1 MYNKTLIGSSSSIF
15 VRIVKHLNLKMADSV
30 FTSLYKIGNKS
41 FTRDRFFTFKVLLGF
56 LMTNLQKSIQ
66 REISLFV
73 DAIELDGGSIP
84 EVGKSAFCKARK
96 KLQPTVFKAGPTAT
110 VSAVSV

>member
-1 MYNKTLIGSSSSIF
+1 MYNKTSIGIPNSIF

-30 FTSLYKIGNKS
+30 FINLYKIGDKS
-41 FTRDRFFTFKVLLGF
+41 FTRNRFFTFKVLLGF

-73 DAIELDGGSIP
+73 DAIKLDGGSIP
-84 EVGKSAFCKARK
+84 EVGKSAFCKAREK
-96 KLQPTVFKAGPTAT
+96 R
-110 VSAVSV
+110 S